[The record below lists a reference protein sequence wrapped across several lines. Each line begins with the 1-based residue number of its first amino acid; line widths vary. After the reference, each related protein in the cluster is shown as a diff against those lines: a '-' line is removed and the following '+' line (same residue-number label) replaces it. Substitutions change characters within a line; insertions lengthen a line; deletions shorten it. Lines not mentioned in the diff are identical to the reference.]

1 MPNQRIWNVGG
12 DYVDIVK
19 ELNEPAPAHRPVRT
33 VLTPQ
38 QERYVQLRLTTKL
51 SFKQIADQLDVH
63 WNTITNW
70 NKTQIVQDAIEEQ
83 IIQVRKNN
91 MIDMQRLMSTII
103 REAENVLSDD
113 EVGNTIK
120 IQLIGQLFSQAG
132 KFAGLEPVKQVEKK
146 VTVAKTFEQMVD
158 CGSVID
164 VDVE

>member
-1 MPNQRIWNVGG
+1 M
-12 DYVDIVK
+12 DIIE
-19 ELNEPAPAHRPVRT
+19 ELNEPKPAHRPVRT
-33 VLTPQ
+33 QITPE

-51 SFKQIADQLDVH
+51 SFKQIADQLGVH
-63 WNTITNW
+63 YNTITNW
-70 NKTQIVQDAIEEQ
+70 NKTQIIQDAIEEQ
-83 IIQVRKNN
+83 IIQVRKDN
-91 MIDMQRLMSTII
+91 MIGMQRLMGSLI

-146 VTVAKTFEQMVD
+146 VKITKSFEEMID

>member
-1 MPNQRIWNVGG
+1 VSRKSFWIIGGGNMNLEEFQEPN
-12 DYVDIVK
+12 
-19 ELNEPAPAHRPVRT
+19 PAHRPVRT
-33 VLTPQ
+33 VLTSQ

-51 SFKQIADQLDVH
+51 SFKQIADQIGVH
-63 WNTITNW
+63 YNTITNW

-83 IIQVRKNN
+83 IIQVRKDN
-91 MIDMQRLMSTII
+91 MIGMQRLMGSLI

-132 KFAGLEPVKQVEKK
+132 KFSGLEPVKQVQKQVNVVK
-146 VTVAKTFEQMVD
+146 SFEQMVD
-158 CGSVID
+158 CGAID